1 MAGCSGVGGG
11 GGGGADASGSVRFA
25 FWGNN
30 IRLENYQAAFDQ
42 MMEMNSDV
50 TLETEFAEYNA
61 FQERMTTQM
70 AAGNVADIFW
80 IPSASV
86 MSYYANDLYRTL
98 SDVSTLDLSDFSEQD
113 LRDFELAGEHN
124 TMPHGIFVPVIRS
137 NVTLAEADGVT
148 IPESWNWDELAE
160 FARDYSANS
169 ADGRFALPYNP
180 SHDLTFE
187 AWLRQLGEE
196 LWTEDGQV
204 GFSEDGLA
212 SWIDWW
218 EQLRTDGATPE
229 LGEQDGVE
237 PSWEDVGNR
246 TLLWTGNSNHIVDD
260 ATFFPDQD
268 FALHHMPE
276 ATDAPA
282 GHQFLY
288 FPRMAIYQGVS
299 DEQAELAGQVITFC
313 TSTVEIHEHIGLT
326 MGTPV
331 NPRVSQEY
339 ESIADT
345 YELEMLRVTT
355 EDREVDRS
363 PRYEAPPG
371 TNTWRTEMTR
381 MLEQV
386 TLGDVSVSQGAAD
399 LIAVINRGIERAAD

>member
-1 MAGCSGVGGG
+1 
-11 GGGGADASGSVRFA
+11 
-25 FWGNN
+25 
-30 IRLENYQAAFDQ
+30 
-42 MMEMNSDV
+42 
-50 TLETEFAEYNA
+50 
-61 FQERMTTQM
+61 
-70 AAGNVADIFW
+70 
-80 IPSASV
+80 
-86 MSYYANDLYRTL
+86 
-98 SDVSTLDLSDFSEQD
+98 
-113 LRDFELAGEHN
+113 
-124 TMPHGIFVPVIRS
+124 
-137 NVTLAEADGVT
+137 
-148 IPESWNWDELAE
+148 
-160 FARDYSANS
+160 

-218 EQLRTDGATPE
+218 EQLRADGATPE

-268 FALHHMPE
+268 FALHHVPE
-276 ATDAPA
+276 AADAPA

-331 NPRVSQEY
+331 NPRVSEEY
-339 ESIADT
+339 ESIADA